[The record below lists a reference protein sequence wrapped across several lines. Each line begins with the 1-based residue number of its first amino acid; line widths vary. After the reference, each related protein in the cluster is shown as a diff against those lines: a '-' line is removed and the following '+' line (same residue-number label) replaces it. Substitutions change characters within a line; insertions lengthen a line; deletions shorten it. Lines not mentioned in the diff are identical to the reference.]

1 MTEQLTLFTFSVH
14 CSIVLKLKLGISGYV
29 ITLSIGKTYS
39 FPSLDL
45 PSYPGDTVIKNLP
58 EMQEA
63 TCNVGD
69 LGLIP
74 GLGKSPEEG
83 NGNPLQYSCI
93 GNCMEREASWVKFHG
108 IAGFRHN
115 LGTKPPLLSSSNK
128 SG

>member
-29 ITLSIGKTYS
+29 ITLSIGKTYF

-74 GLGKSPEEG
+74 GSGRTPGER
-83 NGNPLQYSCI
+83 NGNPFHYSCLENSMDR
-93 GNCMEREASWVKFHG
+93 GA
-108 IAGFRHN
+108 
-115 LGTKPPLLSSSNK
+115 
-128 SG
+128 